1 MRHSRQA
8 SYHEGELAAQERA
21 GFRDSADHLR
31 AIIDDRLPRGAAG
44 FLAELRFVVVGATAP
59 DGQVWASILYGRPG
73 FLRVLGPREVLVAA
87 RLLETDPLA
96 AALANTAQ
104 VGTLA
109 IDLPHRRR
117 LRINGRAE
125 AVQDGFRLT
134 VDQAYGNCPKYIQ
147 SREPQQAASASAAPH
162 VTQGDEL
169 RPEQR
174 HMIDTADTF
183 FVASASTT
191 GDADA
196 SHRGGNQGFAHTP
209 TPQRVQWPE
218 YEGNTMLMTLGNL
231 TVNPA
236 AGLLFVDW
244 QSGTTL
250 QVTGTAVIDWSTG
263 AAADIP
269 GAEREVDF
277 HVAQVV
283 QTDLPDGSLIW
294 SAPQFSRFNPP
305 VPPAPPGDRQ

>member
-1 MRHSRQA
+1 M
-8 SYHEGELAAQERA
+8 EAA
-21 GFRDSADHLR
+21 
-31 AIIDDRLPRGAAG
+31 
-44 FLAELRFVVVGATAP
+44 
-59 DGQVWASILYGRPG
+59 
-73 FLRVLGPREVLVAA
+73 
-87 RLLETDPLA
+87 
-96 AALANTAQ
+96 
-104 VGTLA
+104 
-109 IDLPHRRR
+109 
-117 LRINGRAE
+117 
-125 AVQDGFRLT
+125 QDGFRLT

-147 SREPQQAASASAAPH
+147 SREPQKAAPAHAVPH
-162 VTQGDEL
+162 VTQGSEL

-183 FVASASTT
+183 FVASTSTT

-196 SHRGGNQGFAHTP
+196 SHRGGNQGFANTP

-244 QSGTTL
+244 RSGTTL
-250 QVTGTAVIDWSTG
+250 QLTGTAEIDWSMGT
-263 AAADIP
+263 AADIP
-269 GAEREVDF
+269 GAERAVDF
-277 HVAQVV
+277 HVNQVV

-305 VPPAPPGDRQ
+305 APRGAAG